1 MVNSCSMKCLIWLVL
16 VVLQTGCASLFEKP
30 LAFDQQLDRRH
41 LQQDRAWHFEG
52 RLALSDAHESI
63 QAAIN
68 WNHQLEK
75 DVIELTGP
83 LGQGRLA
90 ITVLAGLVV
99 IEDGET
105 RQEYQGDV
113 DAVLSQQVAV
123 AVPVRALKYW
133 VLGVS
138 DPGLVV
144 ANQENG
150 FVQAGWAVQYKE
162 MQWVKSLQ
170 LPKKMLAEK
179 EVTKIKLI
187 VDQWDI

>member
-1 MVNSCSMKCLIWLVL
+1 MKYLIWLL
-16 VVLQTGCASLFEKP
+16 LVLQTGCASLFEKP

-41 LQQDRAWHFEG
+41 LQQDRAWRFEG

-90 ITVLAGLVV
+90 ITVLAGLVIV
-99 IEDGET
+99 EDGEN

-123 AVPVRALKYW
+123 AVPVRALTYW

-138 DPGLVV
+138 DPGLAV
-144 ANQENG
+144 ATQENG

-162 MQWVKSLQ
+162 MQLVKSLQ
-170 LPKKMLAEK
+170 LPRKMLAEK